1 MKLTMLVLEGFTC
14 FRERVAIDFSN
25 MNLFAICG
33 DTGSGKSSIIDGVIF
48 ALYGRTPRL
57 GKSYA
62 SLISQ
67 GLDRTFVL
75 LEFFEN
81 NKHYKITRI
90 MRQPKKTV
98 TTDVLL
104 EVCTN
109 AVWSSISSGTEK
121 TNAELEKILGLS
133 YEAFTKCIVLP
144 QGQFQSFLQESKE
157 RQDILMHLLGLEIL
171 QDMQSQVSDSY
182 KEASLQL
189 QQLTIQQEND
199 LQEVTEENIQ
209 KNLALID
216 TMQNNIL
223 QIQKQIEELEQIEVE
238 KQKILSQL
246 DEFFQMQKKEKLLH
260 KQNDELE
267 AEKQNIDIAKQ
278 LLPLASQ
285 LEQLT
290 LMQKQVKETGVK
302 IQELNSQNFLL
313 QQQITTEEKK
323 IIQLEEQSSMIPNL
337 EKQCEH
343 LHTLLPQIKIYTQK
357 KEEWNK
363 ICQDITQYH
372 EEAIKAQSTFQEAQ
386 KKQVQAEQYEMQL
399 QQVIE
404 NAMQQS
410 WKAYADN
417 TAHVLRQHL
426 TIGKPCP
433 VCSSIIQK
441 LPQTNGTQQD
451 WHKFDEIVKQKKQDL
466 QKFQQQSAKNRD
478 LLVRSESEW
487 KQKTALEKTLKEKL
501 KGLQQELISLEKE
514 VHDVLQKE
522 NLSLKDIQADVINM
536 KIKTLQQKIKQT
548 QKEYADSMA
557 QKQLLQQK
565 FTFLQQT
572 LQEKQEFLQNL
583 QEQEKK
589 LQQPIQLL
597 AETLHLDSWE
607 SLFQYQRSAKQIEEW
622 EQMWIKTQMQW
633 AEIRNAL
640 ADLEKIIQQLELE
653 QDHFENL
660 QNQLKSI
667 QKEKKQAQIEYN
679 DSYEKKVRQEIY
691 VKQLQ
696 EKKEQL
702 GQNKEQL
709 EKLQTRTEVLKILK
723 NALQSNAFPK
733 YVFQEILNILC
744 EDASEQLQILTDARY
759 ILKVGDKEL
768 CVIDSWNQN
777 KERACKTLSGGE
789 TFLVSL
795 ALSLALSER
804 LSQMATDSKGVH
816 HLECLFLDEGF
827 DTLDEDHLSLV
838 VKALKNLQ
846 TTGKMIGI
854 ISHLPLLTNYFPERL
869 EVVKSK
875 QGSKVIACSA
885 KPSDALVE

>member
-14 FRERVAIDFSN
+14 FRERIAIDFSN

-33 DTGSGKSSIIDGVIF
+33 DTGSGKSSIIDGIIF

-67 GLDRTFVL
+67 GLDRTFVS
-75 LEFFEN
+75 LEFLEN

-104 EVCTN
+104 EIFTN
-109 AVWSSISSGTEK
+109 TVWSSVSSGTEK

-171 QDMQSQVSDSY
+171 QNMQSQVSDAY
-182 KEASLQL
+182 KEASFQL

-209 KNLALID
+209 KNLELID
-216 TMQNNIL
+216 KMQASIS
-223 QIQKQIEELEQIEVE
+223 QIQNQIEQLEQIETE
-238 KQKILSQL
+238 KQKLLNQL
-246 DEFFQMQKKEKLLH
+246 DEFQQMQQKEKLLH
-260 KQNDELE
+260 KQVEELE
-267 AEKQNIDIAKQ
+267 AEKQNIHIAKQ
-278 LLPLASQ
+278 LLPLASH
-285 LEQLT
+285 LEQVT
-290 LMQKQVKETGVK
+290 SMKQQVKETEVK
-302 IQELNSQNFLL
+302 IEQLQSQTHLL
-313 QQQITTEEKK
+313 QKQIVTEEHK
-323 IIQLEEQSSMIPNL
+323 ILQLEEQSSMIPNL

-343 LHTLLPQIKIYTQK
+343 LHTLLPQIQIYTQK

-363 ICQDITQYH
+363 ICQDIAKYH
-372 EEAIKAQSTFQEAQ
+372 EEATNAKNTFQEAQ
-386 KKQVQAEQYEMQL
+386 KKQIQAEQYEMKL

-404 NAMQQS
+404 NTMQQS

-426 TIGKPCP
+426 VIGKPCP
-433 VCSSIIQK
+433 VCSSIIKK
-441 LPQTNGTQQD
+441 LPETSGTQQD
-451 WHKFDEIVKQKKQDL
+451 WHKLDEIVKQKKQDL
-466 QKFQQQSAKNRD
+466 QKFQQQSARNRD

-487 KQKTALEKTLKEKL
+487 KQKTELEKTLQEKL
-501 KGLQQELISLEKE
+501 KTLQQELKLLEKN
-514 VHDVLQKE
+514 VQDTLQQE
-522 NLSLKDIQADVINM
+522 NISLKDIQSNIISA
-536 KIKTLQQKIKQT
+536 KIKALQQKIKQT
-548 QKEYADSMA
+548 QKEYTDSIA

-572 LQEKQEFLQNL
+572 LQEKQLFLQNL

-589 LQQPIQLL
+589 LKQPIQSL

-607 SLFQYQRSAKQIEEW
+607 LLFQYQRSAKQIEEW
-622 EQMWIKTQMQW
+622 EQMWMKTQMQW
-633 AEIRNAL
+633 TEIKNSL
-640 ADLEKIIQQLELE
+640 ADLELVIQQLGLQ
-653 QDHFENL
+653 QDSFENL

-667 QKEKKQAQIEYN
+667 QKEKKQAQLEYN
-679 DSYEKKVRQEIY
+679 DSYEKKVRQEVY

-702 GQNKEQL
+702 SQNKEQL
-709 EKLQTRTEVLKILK
+709 DSLQTRTEVLKILK

-733 YVFQEILNILC
+733 YVFQEILNIIC

-838 VKALKNLQ
+838 LKALKRLQ

-869 EVVKSK
+869 EVTKSK
-875 QGSKVIACSA
+875 QGSKVIMYSA
-885 KPSDALVE
+885 KPTDLVIN